1 MRETQADRD
10 NELLAI
16 NEVCKKWRCQVFKL
30 PTFHT
35 LDHALIRGRQVF
47 AIGEVKVRSS
57 SWRKYS
63 RVMVGLE
70 KVMIA
75 RQIGRNSG
83 LKTFLFVRWTD
94 GLGFINFEA
103 DMTVEIGGRTD
114 RGGDE
119 SSLVAM
125 FDINDFIFIRKEDD
139 GKEARR
145 SKNFAGPPQ

>member
-1 MRETQADRD
+1 
-10 NELLAI
+10 
-16 NEVCKKWRCQVFKL
+16 
-30 PTFHT
+30 
-35 LDHALIRGRQVF
+35 F

-70 KVMIA
+70 KVMIG

-119 SSLVAM
+119 GSLVAM